1 MPELSDIL
9 PGMAAVFFGA
19 PGGFLPW
26 SMGLAFASVFL
37 TVLGV
42 SIALRPAA
50 EFRRL
55 DRSNGPSERA
65 VGAGLRPAVSGLF
78 APALQYKGSL
88 TLAAIC
94 ILLLLFLGV
103 AWLLG
108 TRALSWVQGIYLA
121 SAVAVFAWIL
131 PRRLRAWRA
140 SRRREALRHGFPDAL
155 DMMVVCVEAGLGLD
169 AALNRVAAEIA
180 QAHPPIAAELTQIG
194 RELRAGR
201 ERDAVLRSFA
211 HRAGLPEIAS
221 FATLLIQSE
230 ALGTGIARSLRVQA
244 EEMRASRLLRAEE
257 QAHTLPVKLT
267 IPLVFCILPAMIA
280 VVLLPSAIAIVRDIL
295 PNLGR

>member
-1 MPELSDIL
+1 
-9 PGMAAVFFGA
+9 
-19 PGGFLPW
+19 
-26 SMGLAFASVFL
+26 
-37 TVLGV
+37 
-42 SIALRPAA
+42 
-50 EFRRL
+50 
-55 DRSNGPSERA
+55 
-65 VGAGLRPAVSGLF
+65 
-78 APALQYKGSL
+78 
-88 TLAAIC
+88 
-94 ILLLLFLGV
+94 
-103 AWLLG
+103 
-108 TRALSWVQGIYLA
+108 
-121 SAVAVFAWIL
+121 
-131 PRRLRAWRA
+131 
-140 SRRREALRHGFPDAL
+140 L

-169 AALNRVAAEIA
+169 AALNRVAVEIA

-201 ERDAVLRSFA
+201 ERGAVLRNFA
-211 HRAGLPEIAS
+211 HRAGLTEIAS

-244 EEMRASRLLRAEE
+244 EEMRANRMLRAEE